1 MKSLIKVATEKV
13 VRRTGIWTQLETEK
27 TEFADRMW
35 DLGQS

>member
-13 VRRTGIWTQLETEK
+13 VKRTGIWIYLEAQK
-27 TEFADRMW
+27 IEFADRMW